1 LPHLRLAFAAFLCCL
16 PSLLPAQSSTSS
28 AASGN
33 PVQALIERYSTDHDL
48 LGDVYSDPLA
58 PVTRERMSR
67 FLAEGRKQLAAVP
80 FSTLNQEGKADYLLL
95 ANHLTREEHELA
107 LQQAQWKQVE
117 PLLPVAADIFALED
131 ARRAVE
137 PPDGEKVA
145 LRLNSMVAKLTAKR
159 KELEAS
165 PAAARPSRVDAWQA
179 ADDLDQLHKQL
190 HRWFEFYDGYD
201 PRFSWWAAQPYKQL
215 DTAMKD
221 YAAFLREKIAGVAPD
236 DKSVVIGTPVGRQA
250 LLNQLADEMIPYTPE
265 ELIAMAKEQMAWCQ
279 QQMLLA
285 SREMGYGDDWHK
297 ALEKVKSHYVEPGQ
311 QPQMIHDLAV
321 QGADFAEKNDLVTV
335 PALAREG
342 WRMEMM
348 TPQRQLVNPFFT
360 GGDTISVSYPT
371 DTMTIDQRMMSM
383 RGNNYGF
390 SHATVFH
397 ELIPGHWLQEY
408 SSARYLPYRQLFSTG
423 FWVEGNA
430 LYWEMVFWDRGF
442 DHTPEERVGALFWR
456 MHRCARII
464 FSLSFHL
471 GWMTPEQAIDY
482 LVDAVGHE
490 RDNAVAEVRRSVN
503 GSYDPLYQCAYL
515 VGGMQFRALEHELV
529 DSGRMTDRQFNDAVL
544 HENSMPIEILRA
556 ILEQKPL
563 TPDYKPN
570 WRFLDAPSGAQS
582 ARAESAKM
590 CPAAGMSD
598 WIFHQEKSN
607 FPNAGSGVPMLILL

>member
-1 LPHLRLAFAAFLCCL
+1 VNP
-16 PSLLPAQSSTSS
+16 PNPVSPT
-28 AASGN
+28 

-48 LGDVYSDPLA
+48 LESVYADSLA
-58 PVTRERMSR
+58 PATRQRMR
-67 FLAEGRKQLAAVP
+67 LFLAESRKQLEAIP
-80 FSTLNQEGKADYLLL
+80 FSALDQEGKADYLLM
-95 ANHLTREEHELA
+95 ANHLTREEHALA
-107 LQQAQWKQVE
+107 LEETQWKQVE
-117 PLLPVAADIFALED
+117 PLLPVAADVFALED
-131 ARRAVE
+131 ARRAIE
-137 PPDGEKVA
+137 TPDGEKIA
-145 LRLNSMVAKLTAKR
+145 LRLNSMAFKLAAER
-159 KELEAS
+159 KAMEGR
-165 PAAARPSRVDAWQA
+165 PAGERPSRVDAWRA
-179 ADDLDQLHKQL
+179 ADDLDQLREQL
-190 HRWFEFYDGYD
+190 HHWFEFYQGYD
-201 PRFSWWAAQPYKQL
+201 PKFSWWVDQPYKQVEA
-215 DTAMKD
+215 AMKD
-221 YAAFLREKIAGVAPD
+221 DAAFLREKIAGVAPG
-236 DKSVVIGTPVGRQA
+236 DKSTVIGTPVGRQA
-250 LLNQLADEMIPYTPE
+250 LLDQLADEMIPYTPE

-348 TPQRQLVNPFFT
+348 TPERQLVNPFFT

-408 SSARYLPYRQLFSTG
+408 SSARYRPYRQLFSTG
-423 FWVEGNA
+423 FWIEGNA
-430 LYWEMVFWDRGF
+430 LYWEMVYWDRGF
-442 DHTPEERVGALFWR
+442 DKTPEERVGALFWR

-471 GWMTPEQAIDY
+471 GLMTPEQAIDY

-515 VGGMQFRALEHELV
+515 VGGMQFRALQRELV
-529 DSGRMTDRQFNDAVL
+529 GSGRMTDRQFNDAVL
-544 HENSMPIEILRA
+544 HENSMPVEVLRA
-556 ILEQKPL
+556 ILEQRPI
-563 TPDYKPN
+563 TPDYKPS
-570 WRFLDAPSGAQS
+570 WRFLDSM
-582 ARAESAKM
+582 AR
-590 CPAAGMSD
+590 
-598 WIFHQEKSN
+598 
-607 FPNAGSGVPMLILL
+607 